1 MDSQKYLEIVRK
13 IRNFVALGVGGWMVG
28 SMLCVKKFEVR
39 SKCRILFSLKKK
51 GNLPYATTG
60 MNLEDIVAN
69 EMSQSQRDQ

>member
-1 MDSQKYLEIVRK
+1 
-13 IRNFVALGVGGWMVG
+13 
-28 SMLCVKKFEVR
+28 MLCVKKFEVR

-51 GNLPYATTG
+51 GNLPHATTG